1 MAADVIKASMSVLM
15 KPWVAS
21 CEETRERLSDH
32 LDGELTGREQKRVLR
47 HLVRC
52 PHCRALL
59 ESLARTLA
67 HLRSLGQVEVLVPA
81 PVQTADAVIERI
93 RRERR

>member
-1 MAADVIKASMSVLM
+1 MTVLM

-21 CEETRERLSDH
+21 CDETRERLSDH
-32 LDGELTGREQKRVLR
+32 LDGELTGRTQKRVLR

-59 ESLARTLA
+59 ESLARTLD
-67 HLRSLGQVEVLVPA
+67 HLRSLGQIEVLA
-81 PVQTADAVIERI
+81 PLPVETADAVIERI